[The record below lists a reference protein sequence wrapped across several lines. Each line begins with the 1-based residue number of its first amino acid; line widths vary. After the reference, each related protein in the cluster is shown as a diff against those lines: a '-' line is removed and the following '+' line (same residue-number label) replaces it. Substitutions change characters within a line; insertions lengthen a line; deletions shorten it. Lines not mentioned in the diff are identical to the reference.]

1 MAEGRI
7 ASGTVIE
14 SNAGAIA
21 EEIKIKCYIYLIQP
35 SPQGRREKEHHL
47 CRYL

>member
-1 MAEGRI
+1 MALKDGGGRI

-21 EEIKIKCYIYLIQP
+21 EI
-35 SPQGRREKEHHL
+35 RRKNNFL
-47 CRYL
+47 NSMY